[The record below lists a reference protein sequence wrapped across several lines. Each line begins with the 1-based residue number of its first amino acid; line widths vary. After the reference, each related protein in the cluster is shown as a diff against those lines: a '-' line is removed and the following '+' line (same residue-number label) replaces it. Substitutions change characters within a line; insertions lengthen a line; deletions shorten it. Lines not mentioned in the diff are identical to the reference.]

1 MLPPNSLRKSE
12 QGRIGPFISLFF
24 AGLILAISLFVTLNR
39 QYVLDTLHFWS
50 YHPSADVTAIADTIK
65 LTDPGQFTFYSV
77 RPEVDDSQTF
87 NTKCG
92 RTEQSTAILGCYVD
106 DRIYLYNVT
115 DSRLNGIKEVT
126 AAHEMLHAVY
136 QRMPDTEKAQ
146 VNKLVEAEYDK
157 LSTNPDF
164 AVRMAFYARTEPGE
178 RDNEL
183 HSIIGT
189 EVANVSPDLEAHYAK
204 YFTDRSKI
212 VALHD
217 SYDAE
222 FTKLDNEAKALSAQL
237 DTLSKKIDSDSALYN
252 DEVKTLNKDISNFN
266 QRASSGQFSSQ
277 AAFNSERQS
286 LQQRV
291 TSVSSLRSAINAEID
306 KYETLRKQY
315 NDTVTQSRT
324 LYQSIDSTL
333 SPTPNI

>member
-1 MLPPNSLRKSE
+1 
-12 QGRIGPFISLFF
+12 
-24 AGLILAISLFVTLNR
+24 
-39 QYVLDTLHFWS
+39 
-50 YHPSADVTAIADTIK
+50 
-65 LTDPGQFTFYSV
+65 V

-106 DRIYLYNVT
+106 DRIYLYYVT

-126 AAHEMLHAVY
+126 AAHEMLHAAY
-136 QRMPDTEKAQ
+136 QRMSDTERAH
-146 VNKLVEAEYDK
+146 VNKLVEAEYQK
-157 LSTNPDF
+157 LTTDPDF
-164 AVRMAFYARTEPGE
+164 AERMAYYARNEPGE

-189 EVANVSPDLEAHYAK
+189 EVANINPELEAHYAK

-222 FTKLDNEAKALSAQL
+222 FTKLDKEAKALSVQL

-252 DEVKTLNKDISNFN
+252 DEVKNLNKDISSFN
-266 QRASSGQFSSQ
+266 KRASSGQFSSQ
-277 AAFNSERQS
+277 AAFNSERQG

-291 TSVSSLRSAINAEID
+291 TAVSSLRSAINAEID
-306 KYETLRKQY
+306 KYETLRTQY

-333 SPTPNI
+333 APTPNV